1 MKTPARYDI
10 TIPQRGTFR
19 KRMRLKAGGVP
30 LIATGYELVAQVWDR
45 RRTTKLADGVIE
57 WIDQSTGLFELVIQW
72 PATTAITQDGQWDLL
87 VIEPSGDRYFWLEGT
102 AYLDRNFSAPP
113 PVTP

>member
-1 MKTPARYDI
+1 MIRPGRRDI

-19 KRMRLKAGGVP
+19 QRMRLKAGGQP
-30 LIATGYELVAQVWDR
+30 LNATGYQLVAQVWDR

-57 WIDQSTGLFELVIQW
+57 WIDQATGMFELVIQW
-72 PATTAITQDGQWDLL
+72 PVTTAIVQDGQWDLL

-102 AYLDRNFSAPP
+102 AFLDRNFSSPP